1 MGYRFSF
8 YSKMSEPGVSTKE
21 LLQNIAWECRADITV
36 VGFHGRKGLK
46 EDPTVMGTAVR
57 YLTTKS

>member
-1 MGYRFSF
+1 
-8 YSKMSEPGVSTKE
+8 MSEPGVSTKE